1 MLLGHTPVGAV
12 EIDPFARAV
21 LQARQADGSLPD
33 FPIYEDVRTF
43 DGTAWRDRVDIIAGG
58 FPCQDL
64 SCAGKGAGIDGARSG
79 LWWEML
85 RVIREARP
93 RYVFLENVPAI
104 TGRGLDRVLGSLADL
119 GFDAEWGVLSAA
131 DVGAPHL
138 RKRWWCLARDTAR
151 EWASSECCVSER
163 THAKPGGDGAAMA
176 DSAQRQGVGRGRGSM
191 DGAESSGKGL
201 DASAVTGCADVAD
214 ADDAGREQQRRT
226 VAASPERAA
235 AECSGPAHPDT
246 DGRRCQEQRLTQQP
260 DMQCAPGHE
269 PDGLRPRGRWD
280 GAPGCAAGSAET
292 QPRVGRAAD
301 GLAAW
306 LDAGRRLHASAWQEG
321 WEDDCPRVVT
331 GKPANRTNRLKALG
345 NGQVP
350 QTAAA
355 AFRILWERL
364 HR

>member
-1 MLLGHTPVGAV
+1 MLLGHTAVGAV

-21 LQARQADGSLPD
+21 LQARQDDGSLPD

-85 RVIREARP
+85 RAIREARP
-93 RYVFLENVPAI
+93 RFVFLENVPAI

-119 GFDAEWGVLSAA
+119 GFDAEWCVLSAA

-138 RKRWWCLARDTAR
+138 RKRWWCLAA
-151 EWASSECCVSER
+151 
-163 THAKPGGDGAAMA
+163 
-176 DSAQRQGVGRGRGSM
+176 
-191 DGAESSGKGL
+191 
-201 DASAVTGCADVAD
+201 
-214 ADDAGREQQRRT
+214 
-226 VAASPERAA
+226 
-235 AECSGPAHPDT
+235 DT
-246 DGRRCQEQRLTQQP
+246 DGRRCEEQRLTQQP

-280 GAPGCAAGSAET
+280 RAPGCAAGSAET

-301 GLAAW
+301 GVAAW
-306 LDAGRRLHASAWQEG
+306 LDAGRRLHGTAWQAG

>member
-21 LQARQADGSLPD
+21 LQARQADGSLPN
-33 FPIYEDVRTF
+33 FPIYEDVRDF

-93 RYVFLENVPAI
+93 RFVFLENVPAI

-119 GFDAEWGVLSAA
+119 GFDAEWCVLSAA

-138 RKRWWCLARDTAR
+138 RKRWWCLASDSSNDGHMFGPRSDTNQRPLVQTQQSTSAGKTSGGGESGGRRRSNAAVADADAGLRD
-151 EWASSECCVSER
+151 R
-163 THAKPGGDGAAMA
+163 TRQQIQAGRNAAA
-176 DSAQRQGVGRGRGSM
+176 G
-191 DGAESSGKGL
+191 
-201 DASAVTGCADVAD
+201 GCADVAD
-214 ADDAGREQQRRT
+214 ANDDRRQTRRRT
-226 VAASPERAA
+226 MGRSPEHDA

-246 DGRRCQEQRLTQQP
+246 DCW
-260 DMQCAPGHE
+260 
-269 PDGLRPRGRWD
+269 GRWD
-280 GAPGCAAGSAET
+280 GAPGCSAGSAET
-292 QPRVGRAAD
+292 QSRVGRTAN

-306 LDAGRRLHASAWQEG
+306 LDAGRRLHAFAWQEG

>member
-1 MLLGHTPVGAV
+1 MRELHLFAGAGGGILGGLLLGHTPVGAV

-21 LQARQADGSLPD
+21 LHARQADGSLPD

-43 DGTAWRDRVDIIAGG
+43 DATAWRDRVDIIAGG

-85 RVIREARP
+85 RAIREARP
-93 RYVFLENVPAI
+93 RFVFLENVPAI

-119 GFDAEWGVLSAA
+119 GFDAEWCVLSAA
-131 DVGAPHL
+131 DCGAPHL
-138 RKRWWCLARDTAR
+138 RKRWWCLATDSDGRLREQRDANER
-151 EWASSECCVSER
+151 SVSEFEPNR
-163 THAKPGGDGAAMA
+163 AA
-176 DSAQRQGVGRGRGSM
+176 
-191 DGAESSGKGL
+191 
-201 DASAVTGCADVAD
+201 VAD
-214 ADDAGREQQRRT
+214 ADDAGREQQRKT
-226 VAASPERAA
+226 VAASTEHDPAK
-235 AECSGPAHPDT
+235 CSGPAHPDT
-246 DGRRCQEQRLTQQP
+246 DGRRCEEQRLSQQP

-292 QPRVGRAAD
+292 EPRMGRAAN
-301 GLAAW
+301 GMAAW
-306 LDAGRRLHASAWQEG
+306 LDAGRRLHGTAWKEG